1 LHLYLTCLASSIPAE
16 HSVFAF
22 AFQNVASLKMF
33 ADSFPFLEDGSL
45 GDAFS
50 QSQDLTSV
58 ERRHLQFTERKN
70 SIEVNANAEV
80 GALQE

>member
-1 LHLYLTCLASSIPAE
+1 
-16 HSVFAF
+16 
-22 AFQNVASLKMF
+22 MF